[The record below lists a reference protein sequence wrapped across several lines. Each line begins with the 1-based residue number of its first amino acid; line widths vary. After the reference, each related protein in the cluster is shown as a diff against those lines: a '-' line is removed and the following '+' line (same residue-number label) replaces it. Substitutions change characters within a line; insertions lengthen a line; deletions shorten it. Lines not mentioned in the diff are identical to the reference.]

1 MHAEMKARW
10 RALIENSRFHGE
22 IDNLSVTIG
31 KSPSYLRG
39 LLHNKSTPGIDVCMK
54 LGAALGC
61 SLEELTGAVPQPK
74 LDMKAISGEISLE
87 IERQLSD
94 RLTSDKQPT
103 GDDVMSW
110 WLNNNG
116 RLKNHDFIADRF
128 DLFEVPDS
136 SHRDIIPYKLGKRS
150 LAATQLGTTSIDI
163 YHKTIRPLSEKYRG
177 MILTA
182 QTSSLETGP
191 VTTIE
196 QLSAIHP
203 LTGTRIYIDYT
214 RTFAPVTL
222 PDGHKL
228 VLNYSKLLR
237 EPTEVP
243 RYIS

>member
-1 MHAEMKARW
+1 MKARW
-10 RALIENSRFHGE
+10 RVLIENSRYHGE
-22 IDNLSVTIG
+22 IDNLSVVIG

-39 LLHNKSTPGIDVCMK
+39 LLHNKSTPGIDVCIK
-54 LGAALGC
+54 LSAALGC
-61 SLEELTGAVPQPK
+61 SLGELTGAVSQPK

-87 IERQLSD
+87 IERQLSNRLMSD
-94 RLTSDKQPT
+94 RQPT

-136 SHRDIIPYKLGKRS
+136 SHRDIIPYKLGERS

-182 QTSSLETGP
+182 QTSSIESGP

-196 QLSAIHP
+196 RLSAIHP
-203 LTGTRIYIDYT
+203 LTGTHINIDYT

-243 RYIS
+243 RHIS